1 MSGVLHHS
9 RKVGRTGTPTQS
21 DDIVSRPAPR
31 IQVLYHKVILKHP
44 PPQTSTSPPSIV
56 DLKMIEDGGLRPP
69 SSISISGSLTA
80 DPPPQSTSE
89 KASGSGA
96 GAPAGVWG
104 GSPSGVRGSAPHE
117 ISTKKGIKSEQFS
130 TFFVS
135 HCGHSLNNTFTLLL
149 TTQHSSSTAA
159 PIQNETLTACG
170 DLPKLLWGLCTLLL
184 HSPNHAG
191 QCSLPILA
199 RCPSSS
205 TSKAPC
211 VVQFSAERAC
221 PVLS

>member
-1 MSGVLHHS
+1 
-9 RKVGRTGTPTQS
+9 
-21 DDIVSRPAPR
+21 
-31 IQVLYHKVILKHP
+31 
-44 PPQTSTSPPSIV
+44 
-56 DLKMIEDGGLRPP
+56 MIEDGGLRPP

-96 GAPAGVWG
+96 GAPARVWG

-117 ISTKKGIKSEQFS
+117 IFTKKGIKSEQSS

-135 HCGHSLNNTFTLLL
+135 HCPQSEQHFYP
-149 TTQHSSSTAA
+149 TQHSSSTAA

-211 VVQFSAERAC
+211 VVQFSAGRAC